1 MTTGKSKEQKKGK
14 IRVKLVR
21 SQIGSNKHQRRVLAG
36 LGLRRTNQVV
46 EREDTP
52 AIRGMVLK
60 VQHLVSVEEVA

>member
-1 MTTGKSKEQKKGK
+1 MAAKKTDSGRL
-14 IRVKLVR
+14 RVKLVR

-36 LGLRRTNQVV
+36 LGLKKINQVV

-60 VQHLVSVEEVA
+60 VLHLVQVEELA